1 MLAGVLSERNLG
13 FNLGFAYVMF
23 LIHPN
28 IYRCCNFFKM
38 REKMKRSVYQP
49 PRDRPFAFERVSSQL
64 LETTNIL
71 VFKKRNSVI
80 SSTL

>member
-1 MLAGVLSERNLG
+1 MCVCRETLQNNRQRMLAGVLSERNLG

-38 REKMKRSVYQP
+38 REKN
-49 PRDRPFAFERVSSQL
+49 
-64 LETTNIL
+64 ETIRL
-71 VFKKRNSVI
+71 PAPQRQALRI
-80 SSTL
+80 